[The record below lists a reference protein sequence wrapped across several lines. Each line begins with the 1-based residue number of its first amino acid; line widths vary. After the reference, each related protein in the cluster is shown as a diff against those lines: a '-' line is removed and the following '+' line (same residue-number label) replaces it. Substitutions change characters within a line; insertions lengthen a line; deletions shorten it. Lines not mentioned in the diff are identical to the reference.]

1 MGIPAWVWFTV
12 AAVAGVAGFA
22 LLATD
27 RAQRTAR
34 NRERRR
40 WAALRGWQ
48 FEETDHVLP
57 TRWEAGAIAYYGT
70 GLARDVVAGSTF
82 TADGRR
88 QVYVL
93 DHETSGK
100 VNSVLVGV
108 RCRRALSVV
117 IELWLST
124 VPVPARQRQDA
135 DARPARAGRARGT
148 RSSRT
153 CPAARKLITPDLIDA
168 AEEIGGDVTVVWL
181 ENDWVLAAAPP
192 NSSPA
197 RLERLLR
204 DVGELADVHRPVRRR
219 SGGGRA
225 FGRPEERVARSTV
238 PRSAV
243 SRTDCDPHHTSLCV
257 KHLRLIQILRA

>member
-1 MGIPAWVWFTV
+1 MHRQLAPTRGSDLRSWPRTHYALVVGIPAWVWFTV

-57 TRWEAGAIAYYGT
+57 TRWESGAIAYYGT

-93 DHETSGK
+93 DHETGGK

-124 VPVPARQRQDA
+124 VPFQRDKMP
-135 DARPARAGRARGT
+135 DLLGPVG
-148 RSSRT
+148 SRYAFVT
-153 CPAARKLITPDLIDA
+153 DVPAARKLITPDLIDA

-204 DVGELADVHRPVRRR
+204 DVGELADVIDPFDADPEEEEPAADVEDEGGEVYRP
-219 SGGGRA
+219 S
-225 FGRPEERVARSTV
+225 FGR
-238 PRSAV
+238 
-243 SRTDCDPHHTSLCV
+243 
-257 KHLRLIQILRA
+257 KQN